1 MTGILWEVGIGE
13 FLLVT
18 IFLGGG
24 AAYMSGR
31 SVALTWRPFYTV
43 FIYSAGLNC
52 AVRFIHYALFG
63 GTLLSIQYFIV
74 DFIILAAI
82 ASFAFRITKTTQMI
96 GQYSWLYERQ
106 SLLSWRHRPAAND
119 VSRAS

>member
-1 MTGILWEVGIGE
+1 MIGIIWETGFGV

-18 IFLGGG
+18 VCLGGG

-31 SVALTWRPFYTV
+31 SVALTWRPVYNV
-43 FIYSAGLNC
+43 FVYSAGLAC

-63 GTLLSIQYFIV
+63 GTLLSPQYFAVDLIV
-74 DFIILAAI
+74 LAAF
-82 ASFAFRITKTTQMI
+82 ASVGFRITKTSQMV

-106 SLLSWRHRPAAND
+106 SPLSWRQRPLPGG
-119 VSRAS
+119 VPPIS